1 MSLDVWSTTKVQTG
15 NYPTLSWW
23 NRRIMNICYFHIMY
37 ANRSASCLGVL
48 VLLLETCAHMADQL
62 KVFGQV
68 TIKQSFT
75 SPKKL
80 RLIICITVSI
90 ACEDTNII
98 MLDKGKSVQRSWL
111 LKEYTEVLEMKAR
124 PNWWENIHQMFVSVT
139 SYFVFITTHSTLSE
153 YLKEKSLQYCIC
165 KLIVSLQISLSRSA
179 DTILH

>member
-1 MSLDVWSTTKVQTG
+1 MSW
-15 NYPTLSWW
+15 
-23 NRRIMNICYFHIMY
+23 RIGPVTRNLCTYG
-37 ANRSASCLGVL
+37 RSIEG
-48 VLLLETCAHMADQL
+48 
-62 KVFGQV
+62 FGQV

-179 DTILH
+179 DTILHKHTSSYDFWIPKG